1 MCRTIC
7 ISQEYSET
15 LGARYISD
23 GAFSGEDFR
32 ENFLIPIFE
41 EALKAGNHI
50 IINFDGGYG
59 NPVSFVEEAFGGLA
73 RKYGTE
79 KVLSVLKIH
88 EFISLDEPTLI
99 SEVENYIKH
108 PLDNA
113 VYIEAQRRRNA
124 QKTSQAE
131 E

>member
-1 MCRTIC
+1 MSRTIC
-7 ISQEYSET
+7 ISRDYSET

-41 EALKAGNHI
+41 EALKAGNYI
-50 IINFDGGYG
+50 IVDFDGGYG

-79 KVLSVLKIH
+79 KVLSVLKIRD
-88 EFISLDEPTLI
+88 FISLDEPTLI
-99 SEVENYIKH
+99 SEVENYITH
-108 PLDNA
+108 PYDNA
-113 VYIEAQRRRNA
+113 VYVEAQKRRKA
-124 QKTSQAE
+124 QKASQAE